1 VHQIDVSVNKRL
13 VLAFLAYAAIAV
25 LAFKTLEEPRVRGV
39 TLAILAMFAV
49 KTWVRR
55 KDIVRPDGESGS
67 E

>member
-1 VHQIDVSVNKRL
+1 M
-13 VLAFLAYAAIAV
+13 AFLAYAAIAV

>member
-1 VHQIDVSVNKRL
+1 MTKRL
-13 VLAFLAYAAIAV
+13 ILALLAYAAIAV
-25 LAFKTLEEPRVRGV
+25 TACKTLEDPRVRGV

-55 KDIVRPDGESGS
+55 KEVMHPDGESG